1 MSLSLTLMGIV
12 RSFHSFVHASRFRSS
27 LFADVCLI
35 GIADQGVIDKKT
47 WLAFLDELEHKAD

>member
-1 MSLSLTLMGIV
+1 MSLTLMGIV

-35 GIADQGVIDKKT
+35 GNADQGVIDKKT